1 MKRLFALLLCVLM
14 LSALAA
20 CSQKE
25 DDNVKAKEEE
35 EIITSVTQNG
45 DTFIFADVD
54 SETVR
59 ITGFKTTN
67 GAAHKVTVPAYLD
80 GKLVVEI
87 STEAFGSNSSISEIV
102 FPTEA
107 DFLAGDDAFVMAE
120 YSLTIEA
127 YAFRGCD
134 NLKSIT
140 IPAYVNEIGEGAFYE
155 CGLLES
161 VTFEEGRLD
170 KIAKATFMDCESL
183 VNVTI
188 PGSIKVLGQG
198 AFFSCAK
205 LETVTLAEGVAEVGA
220 QAFEHCDKLA
230 TVNLASTVTYVGN
243 KAIIKGDAL
252 SAVNYDGSS
261 EQVLNYIDELNL
273 PQ

>member
-1 MKRLFALLLCVLM
+1 MKRLLALILCVLM

-25 DDNVKAKEEE
+25 EDKIKAKNEEK
-35 EIITSVTQNG
+35 IVTSVTQNG

-67 GAAHKVTVPAYLD
+67 GTAHKVTIPAYLD
-80 GKLVVEI
+80 GKLVVAI
-87 STEAFGSNSSISEIV
+87 STEAFGSNSSISEIA

-107 DFLAGDDAFVMAE
+107 DFLAGDAEFVMAE
-120 YSLTIEA
+120 YSLSIAA

-134 NLKSIT
+134 NLISIT
-140 IPAYVNEIGEGAFYE
+140 IPAYVNELGEGAFYE
-155 CGLLES
+155 CGLLET

-170 KIAKATFMDCESL
+170 KLAKATFMDCNSL

-198 AFFSCAK
+198 AFFSCK
-205 LETVTLAEGVAEVGA
+205 NLETVTLAEGVAEVGA
-220 QAFEHCDKLA
+220 QAFEHCDKLSV
-230 TVNLASTVTYVGN
+230 VNLASTVTYVGN
-243 KAIIKGDAL
+243 KAIIKSDAL
-252 SAVNYDGSS
+252 TAVNYRGSS
-261 EQVLNYIDELNL
+261 EQVLSYIDALNL